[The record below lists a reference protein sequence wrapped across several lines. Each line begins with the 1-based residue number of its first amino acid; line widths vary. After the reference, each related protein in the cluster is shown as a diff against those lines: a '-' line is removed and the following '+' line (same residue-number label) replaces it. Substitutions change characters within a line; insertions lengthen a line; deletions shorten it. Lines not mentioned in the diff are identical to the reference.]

1 VTPPKQLWRGDGQML
16 EAYSAALLILNKAYV
31 SQIES
36 YEAQDNL
43 VFNLAKLGTY
53 TQIMEN

>member
-1 VTPPKQLWRGDGQML
+1 ML